1 MRVIDSH
8 LIEPYTQI
16 IDRISSCQKFL
27 NAGENFIA
35 RAGASRFSIIQCS
48 LHRNICYW
56 QVILALV
63 YLFMKTSFFIG
74 IIKRKQSRNSQ
85 IHTQKCV
92 EYIISINLNAAMMFS
107 IQNIHTQSETLI
119 SNKYLLLFFFL
130 ILIKQPRRPI
140 SFPTRLF
147 W

>member
-48 LHRNICYW
+48 PQKFLLLIVYFSFSIAIYENIF
-56 QVILALV
+56 V
-63 YLFMKTSFFIG
+63 YMYYQKERVELS
-74 IIKRKQSRNSQ
+74 
-85 IHTQKCV
+85 TQKRE
-92 EYIISINLNAAMMFS
+92 EYIFFVRNECNDGISLQI
-107 IQNIHTQSETLI
+107 IRTRSETLI
-119 SNKYLLLFFFL
+119 QNKYLLLFFFL